1 MSFIF
6 DAQGSADYRAGGEV
20 RVQLIQRLSRMLDAI
35 HVDTQLRGKLFAMA
49 MDPVRCADAG
59 AQLFNN
65 MGIEV
70 LASEAHHYSTNAAQ
84 LEDKLVTLA
93 KGSARLELVN
103 DIARA
108 DMSSR
113 EGTPDEVEVYLAYQ
127 TGLAKRLSLPWQSE
141 GMLYRP
147 VSGVTDVMIDKAYD
161 TVLSLENGDG
171 LVNKMLDL
179 DFWERFLRETYPSQ
193 FEENKQIYLNKSE
206 QLDTLRSTQLEWG
219 NSSELTKI
227 QRMLLRNRLVDL
239 MKGFPIQE
247 DTVFSG
253 TPISEDI
260 YNRLL
265 VDLGDEEKELSRRLT
280 REAMTRANI

>member
-1 MSFIF
+1 MSFINGARNF
-6 DAQGSADYRAGGEV
+6 ADYKTDGEA
-20 RVQLIQRLSRMLDAI
+20 RTQLLERLWRMLDATYI
-35 HVDTQLRGKLFAMA
+35 DTRLREKLFAMA
-49 MDPVRCADAG
+49 GDPVRCADAG

-70 LASEAHHYSTNAAQ
+70 LAFEAYSGSTDPAQ
-84 LEDKLVTLA
+84 LENKLVTLT

-113 EGTPDEVEVYLAYQ
+113 EGDPDEVEVYLAYQ
-127 TGLAKRLSLPWQSE
+127 TGLAKRLGLPWQSE
-141 GMLYRP
+141 DMLHRP
-147 VSGVTDVMIDKAYD
+147 VSGVTDAMIDGAYD
-161 TVLSLENGDG
+161 TILSLEQGDG
-171 LVNKMLDL
+171 LVNKMLEL

-193 FEENKQIYLNKSE
+193 FEENKQVYLSKSE
-206 QLDTLRSTQLEWG
+206 RLDTLLSTQLEWV
-219 NSSELTKI
+219 NSTQLTKI
-227 QRMLLRNRLVDL
+227 QRMDLRNKLIEL
-239 MKGFPIQE
+239 MNGFSIQE

-253 TPISEDI
+253 TPISDDI

-280 REAMTRANI
+280 REALARANI

>member
-1 MSFIF
+1 
-6 DAQGSADYRAGGEV
+6 
-20 RVQLIQRLSRMLDAI
+20 MLDAI
-35 HVDTQLRGKLFAMA
+35 HADTKLREKLFAMA

-70 LASEAHHYSTNAAQ
+70 LSSEAYSYSSNPAQ

-113 EGTPDEVEVYLAYQ
+113 EGNPDEVEVYLAYQ
-127 TGLAKRLSLPWQSE
+127 TGLAGRLGLPWQSE
-141 GMLYRP
+141 SMLYRS
-147 VSGVTDVMIDKAYD
+147 VSGVTDAMIDGAYD
-161 TVLSLENGDG
+161 TILSLERGDG
-171 LVNKMLDL
+171 LVNKMLEL

-193 FEENKQIYLNKSE
+193 FEENKQVYLSKSE

-219 NSSELTKI
+219 NSTQLTKI
-227 QRMLLRNRLVDL
+227 QRMELRNRLIGL
-239 MKGFPIQE
+239 MNGFSIQE